1 MLQRLDL
8 AADAEARLQE
18 LLAPTLG
25 LPSTQDQFRTG
36 RRTLK
41 KIEKAY
47 DTLSALDVPFALIEE
62 GLAHANDAAGALRYI
77 CLYHSSGDLPSR
89 FRANVPKPP
98 ADEVAL
104 EVVAAQPRPLDLEAP
119 RPPIATPVVAAP
131 IVDAASLAATEAKEH
146 ADRAKE
152 WTRRYME
159 LQAQANSD
167 DEDDDDESQLSPE
180 ARMWKLEV
188 ACAKSVVEAQR
199 AKRDGGDAKRWNSGI
214 ARLRREMRELEL
226 YVDRAK
232 MAPVPTFE
240 LEDTA
245 TAAPP
250 APAAKSTKSVN
261 NDNDN
266 DDDDDD
272 EGGGLFGMLEESAP
286 MAVAAPTVV
295 APVLAPIDT
304 NIGGKW
310 TGKSPRV
317 QLQDYC
323 RKQKWP
329 TPAFTQDKAAGKFSF
344 SVSVTPSAKAKS
356 KAVANVVSLPGT
368 LYATMDG
375 AKDAVSTR
383 ALYELAPH
391 LPLHRGFPPF
401 FRDMW
406 LEWERIK
413 NDAKAATQSASRS
426 SKDAIVQSLF
436 LLCKDDDTVDVSAE
450 TTVRTKPPPVPAA
463 VLDAWDDDD
472 DDDDDDTAS
481 GAVADD
487 WEATVASPRAP
498 VTPVVDECLQAQWRD
513 RVRSAKYQSF
523 VASRHALPMAAYR
536 TQIRDALAS
545 HSVVLISGETG
556 CGKSTQVPHYLLDD
570 LLSAGHA
577 SGSIICTQPRRIA
590 AIGVAE
596 RVANEVG
603 EVVGKGYVGYS
614 IRLEQRKSAQCKLL
628 FCTTGILLRQLQS
641 NPTLDGVS
649 HVIVDE
655 IHERDVQSDVL
666 LALLRRLLRRG
677 AQLKIVL
684 MSATLNAAQFQRYFD
699 DCPLLQVPG
708 RLFPVDVKYLE
719 DVFEATGHI
728 VHDGSKYC
736 LPDGHS
742 TQQSKVSV
750 SSRGGNVNQV
760 TLSWSRRDIAPTS
773 WADESDH
780 DANDE
785 DGYSARTREM
795 LAKVDASVINYEL
808 IEDLVAHILSSPDH
822 DGAILVFLSGRG
834 EIRAL
839 IEQLDGNREVA
850 TRCVLLPLH
859 ASLSSAEQQRIFE
872 SYPRKTKVIV
882 STNLAETSLTIDD
895 VTVVI
900 DAGRVKQMRHDVKTQ
915 TSSLTEVWI
924 AKANANQRA
933 GRAGRVRPG
942 VCYRLY
948 PKATF
953 EYELQAQPVAE
964 IHRAPLTSLALQL
977 HTLVG
982 CDAPSFWADL
992 LESPAEQAILDA
1004 TNELSQLGALTPQDT
1019 LTALGEHLAAL
1030 PLDVRVGKL
1039 LLFGAIFQ
1047 CPSPIAIIAAIL
1059 ETKSPF
1065 AVPFGSERDAK
1076 AKRALLA
1083 SASQSDLLTDL
1094 AAYDAWQRSTDRA
1107 GFCRRNYLHPAALEE
1122 IRKLAASFEQLLVE
1136 LQFLPRDYMK
1146 QRARSNGY
1154 ANDEA
1159 VVAAVVASGLYPNVV
1174 DVQVDASSGVVRFW
1188 ERKKQ
1193 VYLHPSSVNHGRKT
1207 FLTPYLGY
1215 HLKLQT
1221 SRVYVPVSS
1230 SITPYALALFG
1241 GAVDV
1246 DVLQPTPA
1254 LVVDGWLSIP
1264 ASARTAMLV
1273 LELRK
1278 CLADLLQ
1285 RKIDAPGCDD
1295 ALAKDAIEA
1304 MALLWKNEL
1313 DQVPSSS

>member
-1 MLQRLDL
+1 MLQQLDL

-18 LLAPTLG
+18 LLAPTLR

-47 DTLSALDVPFALIEE
+47 DTLTALGVPFALIEE

-77 CLYHSSGDLPSR
+77 CLYHSSSDLPPR

-98 ADEVAL
+98 ADDAVL
-104 EVVAAQPRPLDLEAP
+104 EVVAAPPRPMDLDAA
-119 RPPIATPVVAAP
+119 IATPVVAAP
-131 IVDAASLAATEAKEH
+131 IIDAASLAETQAKED

-159 LQAQANSD
+159 AQANSD
-167 DEDDDDESQLSPE
+167 KEDDEDDESQLSPE

-188 ACAKSVVEAQR
+188 ACAKSVVDAQR
-199 AKRDGGDAKRWNSGI
+199 AKRDGGDAKRWNAEI

-240 LEDTA
+240 LDDAATAPPPA
-245 TAAPP
+245 TAAT
-250 APAAKSTKSVN
+250 ATTSA
-261 NDNDN
+261 DNDDDDN
-266 DDDDDD
+266 DDDDDDD

-286 MAVAAPTVV
+286 VAAIVPTAAVV
-295 APVLAPIDT
+295 TSVLAPIDT

-329 TPAFTQDKAAGKFSF
+329 TPAFTQDKTAGKFSF
-344 SVSVTPSAKAKS
+344 SVSLTPSAKAKS
-356 KAVANVVSLPGT
+356 KAVAKVVSLPGV

-375 AKDAVSTR
+375 AKDAVATR

-406 LEWERIK
+406 LDWERVK
-413 NDAKAATQSASRS
+413 DDAKAAAQSASRS
-426 SKDAIVQSLF
+426 SKDAIVQALF
-436 LLCKDDDTVDVSAE
+436 RLCKDESAVDASDK
-450 TTVRTKPPPVPAA
+450 TTVRTTPPPPVPAV
-463 VLDAWDDDD
+463 VLDSWDDDD
-472 DDDDDDTAS
+472 DEDAAS
-481 GAVADD
+481 GAVAND
-487 WEATVASPRAP
+487 WEAAVALP
-498 VTPVVDECLQAQWRD
+498 VTPLVDERLRAQWRD
-513 RVRSAKYQSF
+513 RVQSAKYQSF
-523 VASRHALPMAAYR
+523 VASRNALPMAAYR
-536 TQIRDALAS
+536 TQIRDALQS

-556 CGKSTQVPHYLLDD
+556 CGKSTQVPHFLLDD

-641 NPTLDGVS
+641 NMHLDGVS

-708 RLFPVDVKYLE
+708 RLFPVEVRYLE
-719 DVFEATGHI
+719 DVLEATGHI

-736 LPDGHS
+736 KPDGHF

-760 TLSWSRRDIAPTS
+760 TLSWSTRDVAPTS
-773 WADESDH
+773 WADDSGL
-780 DANDE
+780 DAV

-795 LAKVDASVINYEL
+795 LAKIDAAVINYEL

-839 IEQLDGNREVA
+839 LEQLDGNREIA

-859 ASLSSAEQQRIFE
+859 ASLSSSEQQRIFQ

-948 PKATF
+948 PKDTF

-982 CDAPSFWADL
+982 QDAPSFWADL
-992 LESPAEQAILDA
+992 LESPADQAILDA
-1004 TNELSQLGALTPQDT
+1004 TNELSQLGAVTPQQT
-1019 LTALGEHLAAL
+1019 LTALGKHLAAL

-1047 CPSPIAIIAAIL
+1047 CPGPIAIIAAIL

-1076 AKRALLA
+1076 AKRALFE

-1122 IRKLAASFEQLLVE
+1122 IRKLAASFEQLLVQLE
-1136 LQFLPRDYMK
+1136 FLPRDYAK
-1146 QRARSNGY
+1146 QQGRSNGL

-1174 DVQVDASSGVVRFW
+1174 DVQVDATSGVVRFW
-1188 ERKKQ
+1188 EKKKQ
-1193 VYLHPSSVNHGRKT
+1193 VHLHPSSVNHGRKT

-1215 HLKLQT
+1215 HIKLQT

-1246 DVLQPTPA
+1246 DVLQPAPA

-1313 DQVPSSS
+1313 EQVTCSS